1 MCQFCDDLQE
11 VHVYVS
17 LDANDKPPE
26 EFKEIKNHKII
37 ELLEKW
43 FLGILDTKKGKNCPE
58 SDSFFH
64 HHVNDPKSPV
74 VFGSATNW
82 KVLEMVPQEL
92 YTLQLLRMN
101 LITVRESGEI
111 DTFTDQ
117 SLKKYIEM
125 IFVNLDSYKIDLIR
139 DS

>member
-1 MCQFCDDLQE
+1 M
-11 VHVYVS
+11 YVS

-43 FLGILDTKKGKNCPE
+43 FLGVLDAKRGKNCPE

-64 HHVNDPKSPV
+64 HHVNYSKSPV

-82 KVLEMVPQEL
+82 KVLEMVP
-92 YTLQLLRMN
+92 
-101 LITVRESGEI
+101 
-111 DTFTDQ
+111 
-117 SLKKYIEM
+117 
-125 IFVNLDSYKIDLIR
+125 
-139 DS
+139 